1 MFFCCICFS
10 HAEMGK
16 TKNGSW
22 VPGSD
27 RLTYQAFVERN
38 PGRGGHNEV
47 CVCGFQISKRMQ
59 YPEGGWEGAKSCRE
73 VGCCRKVRP
82 WNGGGGLDWVSVEAE
97 WKREA

>member
-1 MFFCCICFS
+1 
-10 HAEMGK
+10 MGK

-38 PGRGGHNEV
+38 PGKEEPTMKSVSVVSRSQRG
-47 CVCGFQISKRMQ
+47 CKTQR
-59 YPEGGWEGAKSCRE
+59 GGWEGAKSCRE

-82 WNGGGGLDWVSVEAE
+82 WNGGGGIDWVSVEAE
-97 WKREA
+97 WKRQA